1 MSIINGIDVSRLTDE
16 QVLFFIRI
24 RGKKSYFTNVY
35 SEKFLS
41 LFSRLETFNCIS
53 EYRKDADVHINLNSV
68 QRDWLTHEEYDD
80 LVAIADIDEVI
91 QRCRGLR
98 NITYTEARKLICRS
112 YLFFS
117 SFFLQHTELKVV
129 VMGAVD
135 NYVMDVM
142 QRVGL
147 KYGIVFIG
155 VTDSF
160 MSPEYKLLSLRG
172 ELAKYHSPTEDET
185 SKIYE
190 TLRSRLI
197 SPSLPSRWRAVRS
210 VVYDICS
217 YIYRYVFRYVFMFK
231 IRGDLAYEYRF
242 APFLHKCNSLGK
254 ILSTRLLKTIED
266 VSEFKE
272 SKLAYIPLHYYP
284 EATTDYWI
292 NDRYHVD
299 YMTSLRDTIRL
310 LRKAGY
316 SPIIK
321 EHPAFYM
328 AREKAVY
335 RNLTE
340 DGAIVLEPFI
350 ATKDIFKLVD
360 VVVVWNGSTGIEALI
375 HGKPVLK
382 VTNSYYGDGVIPDF
396 SEQWVNPMQPT
407 VEIARNVIKT
417 VLSTSFKTT

>member
-24 RGKKSYFTNVY
+24 RGKNSYFKNVY
-35 SEKFLS
+35 SEKFLR
-41 LFSRLETFNCIS
+41 LFSRLEKFNCIS
-53 EYRKDADVHINLNSV
+53 EYKKDADVHINLNTV
-68 QRDWLTHEEYDD
+68 QRDWLTHEEYND

-98 NITYTEARKLICRS
+98 NITYTEARKLISRS

-135 NYVMDVM
+135 NYVMDMM

-160 MSPEYKLLSLRG
+160 MSPEYKLLSIRG
-172 ELAKYHSPTEDET
+172 ELAKYYSPTEDET

-190 TLRSRLI
+190 TLRNRLI
-197 SPSLPSRWRAVRS
+197 SPSLPTRWRAVRS

-217 YIYRYVFRYVFMFK
+217 YIYRCIFRYVFMFK

-266 VSEFKE
+266 VSAFKE

-316 SPIIK
+316 SPVIK

-350 ATKDIFKLVD
+350 ATKDIFELVD

-382 VTNSYYGDGVIPDF
+382 VTNSYYGEGVIPDF
-396 SEQWVNPMQPT
+396 SEQWANPLQPT